1 MSLPLWSSSVG
12 KEPHVKARAAVTDAV
27 RESDFKNVSLGNKA
41 NLSKY
46 LCCILL
52 QVILITLELGNYCG
66 NIQT

>member
-1 MSLPLWSSSVG
+1 M
-12 KEPHVKARAAVTDAV
+12 KARAAVTDAV